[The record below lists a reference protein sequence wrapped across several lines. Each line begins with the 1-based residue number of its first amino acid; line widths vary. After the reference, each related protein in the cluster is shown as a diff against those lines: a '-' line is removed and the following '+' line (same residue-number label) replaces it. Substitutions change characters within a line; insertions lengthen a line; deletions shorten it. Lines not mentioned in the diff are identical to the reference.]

1 MYIKYSKE
9 KEKLVDLI
17 QTDDGFQNMK
27 TETVVMLNTLTNS
40 KLKFNEEK
48 EETSMCLAIDELR
61 EEAKQE
67 GIEFGRRELIEK
79 MLMNHET
86 MDKIKEYT
94 GYTQENDA
102 LYGRSDVENKNGSLN
117 NTIFRLR
124 KQLTAA
130 GLPESSYIN
139 INGGMCTWDPDI
151 ETSVDVCDFKQTIES
166 ARHEKSQKT
175 KMEIY
180 AKAWKLYTGEFLPD
194 MMGED
199 WAAVENIACRDMYF
213 DCVEELCHYL
223 KTEEK
228 FEELYRVAHS
238 AAEIYPFYDW
248 QIWEIDSLIGM
259 SRYKDGLDVYKR
271 TTKLMFDELGLSPSA
286 GMLERFKLMGE
297 RTSQAAG
304 AIEDIKYR
312 LREKES
318 IEGAYYCTYPSFV
331 DVYHVFGRMME
342 RTGMSVFLMLCTL
355 NFINIETDDE
365 NQKYYSELLR
375 ESIQK
380 AVRKGDFYT
389 RYNIQQYLVMLIGI
403 TQENCTLVSKRI
415 NKEFN
420 KRLTRRK
427 NVSIDYYVASL
438 GEVCND

>member
-1 MYIKYSKE
+1 MDLHLNIKE
-9 KEKLVDLI
+9 K
-17 QTDDGFQNMK
+17 NWSW
-27 TETVVMLNTLTNS
+27 TVTMYQRPHS
-40 KLKFNEEK
+40 
-48 EETSMCLAIDELR
+48 CLSYY
-61 EEAKQE
+61 
-67 GIEFGRRELIEK
+67 F
-79 MLMNHET
+79 
-86 MDKIKEYT
+86 
-94 GYTQENDA
+94 YTQDGGISKAALINA

-271 TTKLMFDELGLSPSA
+271 TTKLMFEELGLSPSA

>member
-1 MYIKYSKE
+1 MGEIIMERRILKIQMLGCFSLEYDGKELVLDRNKVSKTTQ
-9 KEKLVDLI
+9 LFQLI
-17 QTDDGFQNMK
+17 LLHSQDGGI
-27 TETVVMLNTLTNS
+27 S
-40 KLKFNEEK
+40 KV
-48 EETSMCLAIDELR
+48 A
-61 EEAKQE
+61 
-67 GIEFGRRELIEK
+67 LIE
-79 MLMNHET
+79 
-86 MDKIKEYT
+86 
-94 GYTQENDA
+94 A

-124 KQLTAA
+124 KQLAAA
-130 GLPESSYIN
+130 GLPESSYIR
-139 INGGMCTWDPDI
+139 INGGMCTWGPDI
-151 ETSVDVCDFKQTIES
+151 KGSVDGCEFKQTIEA
-166 ARHEKSQKT
+166 ARREKTKKN

-180 AKAWKLYTGEFLPD
+180 TKAWKLYIGEFLPD

-213 DCVEELCHYL
+213 ECVEELCHYL

-228 FEELYRVAHS
+228 FEELHSIAHR
-238 AAEIYPFYDW
+238 AAEIYPLYDW
-248 QIWEIDSLIGM
+248 QVWEIDSLIGM
-259 SRYKDGLDVYKR
+259 SRYKEGLEVYKR
-271 TTKLMFDELGLSPSA
+271 TTKLMFEELGLSPSG

-304 AIEDIKYR
+304 AIEDIRYR

-331 DVYHVFGRMME
+331 DIYHVFGRMME

-355 NFINIETDDE
+355 DFANIDADDE
-365 NQKYYSELLR
+365 SQKYYSNVLH
-375 ESIQK
+375 ESIQN

-389 RYNIQQYLVMLIGI
+389 RYNIRQYLVMLIGI
-403 TQENCTLVSKRI
+403 SQENCTIVSKPI

-427 NVSIDYYVASL
+427 NAAIDYYVASL

>member
-1 MYIKYSKE
+1 MGEIIMERRILKIQMLGCFSLEYDGKELVLDRNKVSKTTQ
-9 KEKLVDLI
+9 LFQLI
-17 QTDDGFQNMK
+17 LLHSQDGGI
-27 TETVVMLNTLTNS
+27 S
-40 KLKFNEEK
+40 KV
-48 EETSMCLAIDELR
+48 A
-61 EEAKQE
+61 
-67 GIEFGRRELIEK
+67 LIE
-79 MLMNHET
+79 
-86 MDKIKEYT
+86 
-94 GYTQENDA
+94 A

-124 KQLTAA
+124 KQLAAA
-130 GLPESSYIN
+130 GLPESSYIR

-151 ETSVDVCDFKQTIES
+151 KVAVDVCEFKQTIEA
-166 ARHEKSQKT
+166 ARREKTKKN

-180 AKAWKLYTGEFLPD
+180 TKAWKLYIGEFLPD

-213 DCVEELCHYL
+213 ECVEELCHYL

-228 FEELYRVAHS
+228 FEELHSIAHR
-238 AAEIYPFYDW
+238 AAEIYPLYDW
-248 QIWEIDSLIGM
+248 QVWEIDSLIGM
-259 SRYKDGLDVYKR
+259 SRYKEGLEVYKR
-271 TTKLMFDELGLSPSA
+271 TTKLMFEELGLSPSG

-304 AIEDIKYR
+304 AIEDIRYR

-331 DVYHVFGRMME
+331 DIYHVFSRMME
-342 RTGMSVFLMLCTL
+342 RTGISVFLMLCTL
-355 NFINIETDDE
+355 DFANIDADDE
-365 NQKYYSELLR
+365 SQKYYSNVLH
-375 ESIQK
+375 ESIQN

-389 RYNIQQYLVMLIGI
+389 RYNIRQYLVMLIGI
-403 TQENCTLVSKRI
+403 SQENCTIVSKRI

-427 NVSIDYYVASL
+427 NAAIDYYVASL

>member
-1 MYIKYSKE
+1 MGEIIMERRILKIQMLGCFSLEYDGKELVLDRNKVSKTTQ
-9 KEKLVDLI
+9 LFQLI
-17 QTDDGFQNMK
+17 LLHSQDGGI
-27 TETVVMLNTLTNS
+27 S
-40 KLKFNEEK
+40 KV
-48 EETSMCLAIDELR
+48 A
-61 EEAKQE
+61 
-67 GIEFGRRELIEK
+67 LIE
-79 MLMNHET
+79 
-86 MDKIKEYT
+86 
-94 GYTQENDA
+94 A

-124 KQLTAA
+124 KQLAAA
-130 GLPESSYIN
+130 GLPESSYIR

-151 ETSVDVCDFKQTIES
+151 KVSVDVCEFKQTIEA
-166 ARHEKSQKT
+166 ARREKTKKN

-180 AKAWKLYTGEFLPD
+180 TKAWKLYIGEFLPD

-213 DCVEELCHYL
+213 ECVEELCHYL

-228 FEELYRVAHS
+228 FEELHSIAHR
-238 AAEIYPFYDW
+238 AAEIYPLYDW
-248 QIWEIDSLIGM
+248 QVWEIDSLIGM
-259 SRYKDGLDVYKR
+259 SRYKEGLEVYKR
-271 TTKLMFDELGLSPSA
+271 TTKLMFEELGLSPSG

-304 AIEDIKYR
+304 AIEDIRYR

-331 DVYHVFGRMME
+331 DIYHVFGRMME

-355 NFINIETDDE
+355 DFANIDADDE
-365 NQKYYSELLR
+365 NQKYYSNVLH
-375 ESIQK
+375 ESIQN

-389 RYNIQQYLVMLIGI
+389 RYNIRQYLVMLIGI
-403 TQENCTLVSKRI
+403 SQENCTIVSKRI

-427 NVSIDYYVASL
+427 NVAIDYYVASL

>member
-1 MYIKYSKE
+1 MR
-9 KEKLVDLI
+9 L
-17 QTDDGFQNMK
+17 QADDRISTSRKIPKDQNGNLRQSM
-27 TETVVMLNTLTNS
+27 ET
-40 KLKFNEEK
+40 
-48 EETSMCLAIDELR
+48 
-61 EEAKQE
+61 
-67 GIEFGRRELIEK
+67 
-79 MLMNHET
+79 
-86 MDKIKEYT
+86 
-94 GYTQENDA
+94 
-102 LYGRSDVENKNGSLN
+102 
-117 NTIFRLR
+117 
-124 KQLTAA
+124 
-130 GLPESSYIN
+130 
-139 INGGMCTWDPDI
+139 
-151 ETSVDVCDFKQTIES
+151 
-166 ARHEKSQKT
+166 
-175 KMEIY
+175 
-180 AKAWKLYTGEFLPD
+180 
-194 MMGED
+194 
-199 WAAVENIACRDMYF
+199 
-213 DCVEELCHYL
+213 
-223 KTEEK
+223 
-228 FEELYRVAHS
+228 LYRR
-238 AAEIYPFYDW
+238 IPPGYDGRGLGG
-248 QIWEIDSLIGM
+248 SRKHRM
-259 SRYKDGLDVYKR
+259 SRYVFRLCRRTVPLPENRRKIRRTLPCCTQRSRNLSILRLADMGNRQPHRNVPLQRRPRCLQKNNQADVRR
-271 TTKLMFDELGLSPSA
+271 TRPVTIRR
-286 GMLERFKLMGE
+286 MLERFKLMGE

>member
-1 MYIKYSKE
+1 
-9 KEKLVDLI
+9 
-17 QTDDGFQNMK
+17 
-27 TETVVMLNTLTNS
+27 
-40 KLKFNEEK
+40 
-48 EETSMCLAIDELR
+48 
-61 EEAKQE
+61 
-67 GIEFGRRELIEK
+67 
-79 MLMNHET
+79 
-86 MDKIKEYT
+86 
-94 GYTQENDA
+94 
-102 LYGRSDVENKNGSLN
+102 
-117 NTIFRLR
+117 
-124 KQLTAA
+124 
-130 GLPESSYIN
+130 
-139 INGGMCTWDPDI
+139 
-151 ETSVDVCDFKQTIES
+151 
-166 ARHEKSQKT
+166 
-175 KMEIY
+175 MEIY

-318 IEGAYYCTYPSFV
+318 IEGAYYCTYPSF
-331 DVYHVFGRMME
+331 YK
-342 RTGMSVFLMLCTL
+342 C
-355 NFINIETDDE
+355 
-365 NQKYYSELLR
+365 
-375 ESIQK
+375 
-380 AVRKGDFYT
+380 
-389 RYNIQQYLVMLIGI
+389 
-403 TQENCTLVSKRI
+403 
-415 NKEFN
+415 
-420 KRLTRRK
+420 
-427 NVSIDYYVASL
+427 
-438 GEVCND
+438 

>member
-1 MYIKYSKE
+1 MKNILKVRMLGGFTLEYKGKELVLDRNNVSKTTQLFQLLLLHTQDGGIS
-9 KEKLVDLI
+9 KAALI
-17 QTDDGFQNMK
+17 
-27 TETVVMLNTLTNS
+27 
-40 KLKFNEEK
+40 
-48 EETSMCLAIDELR
+48 
-61 EEAKQE
+61 
-67 GIEFGRRELIEK
+67 
-79 MLMNHET
+79 
-86 MDKIKEYT
+86 
-94 GYTQENDA
+94 DA

-271 TTKLMFDELGLSPSA
+271 TTKLMFDELGLS
-286 GMLERFKLMGE
+286 
-297 RTSQAAG
+297 
-304 AIEDIKYR
+304 
-312 LREKES
+312 
-318 IEGAYYCTYPSFV
+318 
-331 DVYHVFGRMME
+331 
-342 RTGMSVFLMLCTL
+342 VFLMLCTL